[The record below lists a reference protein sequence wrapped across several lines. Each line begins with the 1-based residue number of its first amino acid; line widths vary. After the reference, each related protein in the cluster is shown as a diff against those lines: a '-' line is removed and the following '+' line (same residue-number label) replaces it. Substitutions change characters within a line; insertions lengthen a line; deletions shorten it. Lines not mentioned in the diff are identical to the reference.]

1 MLRISDLGN
10 WNDKFI
16 IFVESNDKSLR
27 IGMYWEF
34 SVCGNFCFYF
44 YMLVWEFSMCREC
57 YNFFFFFGFLL
68 IFCLLILIYL
78 CSSRI
83 LAQW

>member
-1 MLRISDLGN
+1 MLRISNLGN

-16 IFVESNDKSLR
+16 IYVESNDKSLR

-44 YMLVWEFSMCREC
+44 YMLVWEFSMCREG
-57 YNFFFFFGFLL
+57 YNFFFCFSGRVDGGGRVVVVV
-68 IFCLLILIYL
+68 IVVY
-78 CSSRI
+78 CS
-83 LAQW
+83 